1 VPHPVHRHR
10 NQPGAR
16 RSRTPVG
23 ADDEGMAR
31 W

>member
-16 RSRTPVG
+16 RSRAPVG
-23 ADDEGMAR
+23 AHDPGMAR
-31 W
+31 R